1 MSKIS
6 IIIPCYFNEEN
17 LPVTM
22 KALLEN
28 EKAFPEGTNVE
39 YVFVDDGSKDNTWG
53 ELQKIKSQNQDR
65 ITLVKLAGNVGS
77 YNAVVAGMKYST
89 GDCNVFISADLQD
102 PPELI
107 PQMFAYWQKGI
118 KFVVANRTDREE
130 SFSQKLFSNT
140 YHRLIKRYALPHV
153 PKGGFDM
160 VLFDK
165 QLKEEVLNIQERN
178 TNTVYLLAWLNYDFV
193 SIPYVRRK
201 REIGVSR
208 WTMKKK
214 IKLFIDS
221 FVSFS
226 FAPIRAITI
235 AGLLLGIV
243 AFLYALL
250 IVISKIR
257 GGIDVEG
264 WSAMMVTFLFV
275 SSFQMIGLGILG
287 EYVWRALDAS
297 RKRPIYVVDQVH
309 KANE

>member
-1 MSKIS
+1 
-6 IIIPCYFNEEN
+6 
-17 LPVTM
+17 
-22 KALLEN
+22 
-28 EKAFPEGTNVE
+28 
-39 YVFVDDGSKDNTWG
+39 
-53 ELQKIKSQNQDR
+53 
-65 ITLVKLAGNVGS
+65 
-77 YNAVVAGMKYST
+77 
-89 GDCNVFISADLQD
+89 
-102 PPELI
+102 
-107 PQMFAYWQKGI
+107 
-118 KFVVANRTDREE
+118 
-130 SFSQKLFSNT
+130 
-140 YHRLIKRYALPHV
+140 
-153 PKGGFDM
+153 M

>member
-1 MSKIS
+1 
-6 IIIPCYFNEEN
+6 
-17 LPVTM
+17 M

-53 ELQKIKSQNQDR
+53 ELKKIKSQNQDR

>member
-1 MSKIS
+1 
-6 IIIPCYFNEEN
+6 
-17 LPVTM
+17 M

>member
-53 ELQKIKSQNQDR
+53 ELKKIKSQNQDR

>member
-214 IKLFIDS
+214 IKLFIES